1 MTESRVLSRVA
12 VSQKKAEEKKKQLI
26 APEGT
31 SFTNLGLEDWLSD
44 TLKVMSIK
52 APTEI
57 QRACIPPI
65 LAGKDVIGGAKT
77 GSGKTAAFALPII
90 QKLSED
96 PYGVYALVLT
106 PTRELAFQIAEQFR
120 VLGKGMGIKEC
131 VVVGGMDMMTQALEL
146 SKRPHIIIAT
156 PGRLRDHIRSSSGAV
171 DLRRCKFLVMDEADR
186 MLSETFVPEL
196 EVILPLLPKERQT
209 LLFTATMTDSI
220 LALRDAEEDPKKKPF
235 VHMCDM
241 TTSTVNTLDQFYV
254 FVPSQVRVVY
264 LAHLLQTDDLK
275 EKSIII
281 FCGRCS
287 TAELITVML
296 KELDIRCTALH
307 SEMTQQQRLDSL
319 GKFRA
324 EVVKVLI
331 STDVGSRGLDIP
343 SVECVLN
350 YDIPRD
356 PTDYIHRVG
365 RTARAG
371 KDGKAISIIAEKDI
385 QLLQNIESHINKKM
399 ESYDVNEN
407 AVLEKLTEVTAAKRT
422 ASMQL
427 HDQQFGSKTHIRKK
441 KKMANN

>member
-1 MTESRVLSRVA
+1 MTENRTLSRVA
-12 VSQKKAEEKKKQLI
+12 ASKKKALERKEQTI

-31 SFTNLGLEDWLSD
+31 GFLKLGVQEWMID
-44 TLKVMSIK
+44 TLKSMSIK
-52 APTEI
+52 LPTEI

-65 LAGKDVIGGAKT
+65 LEGKDVIGGAKT
-77 GSGKTAAFALPII
+77 GSGKTAAFAIPIL

-96 PYGVYALVLT
+96 PYGVFALVLT

-120 VLGKGMGIKEC
+120 VLGKGIGAKEC
-131 VVVGGMDMMTQALEL
+131 VVVGGMDMMTQAIEL

-156 PGRLRDHIRSSSGAV
+156 PGRLRDHIHSSSGAV

-186 MLSETFVPEL
+186 MLSSTFVPDL
-196 EVILPLLPKERQT
+196 EVILPLLPKNRQT
-209 LLFTATMTDSI
+209 LLFTATMTESI
-220 LALRDAEEDPKKKPF
+220 LALKDVEEDPAKKPF
-235 VHMCDM
+235 VHVCDM
-241 TTSTVNTLDQFYV
+241 SISTVSTLDQYYV
-254 FVPSQVRVVY
+254 FVPSQVKIVY
-264 LAHLLQTDDLK
+264 LAHLLRTDDLND
-275 EKSIII
+275 KSIII

-296 KELDIRCTALH
+296 KELGIRCTALH
-307 SEMTQQQRLDSL
+307 SEMSQQQRLDSL

-324 EVVKVLI
+324 EVVKILI

-371 KDGKAISIIAEKDI
+371 RDGKAISIVTEKDI
-385 QLLQNIESHINKKM
+385 QLIQNIEGRTNKTM
-399 ESYDVNEN
+399 EKYEVDEDE
-407 AVLEKLTEVTAAKRT
+407 VLDILSEVTAAKRM
-422 ASMQL
+422 ASMKL
-427 HDQQFGSKTHIRKK
+427 HDEGFGEKSHTRKK
-441 KKMANN
+441 KK